1 LEYGNRTNYWCNL
14 DKAEVLQALQT
25 SEDGLAEAEVGAPQQ
40 SYGLNEFPRG
50 IRTSLL
56 KIVFHQLLSPLIFI
70 LLLAALASL
79 LIGEFSDALF
89 IGLSIS

>member
-1 LEYGNRTNYWCNL
+1 METELDYCCNL
-14 DKAEVLQALQT
+14 DRAGVLLALQT
-25 SEDGLAEAEVGAPQQ
+25 LENGLAEDEVGAPQQ

-50 IRTSLL
+50 TRTSLL
-56 KIVFHQLLSPLIFI
+56 KIVFHQFLSPLIFI
-70 LLLAALASL
+70 LLLATLASL